1 MTGRSF
7 TSKICHFGRA
17 PGTGDLLT
25 FELMPR
31 FAQSSLV
38 PGSVDRWL
46 EVLRDESRTV
56 TLASST
62 PTLTLRILP
71 GEEPLWVRHELLS
84 GFFRTTWT
92 SRIERFDPEAGKI
105 VAQVQGN
112 IFQSFRH
119 EMTWRSTNE
128 GVLIHSDI
136 SWEGAR
142 PSLEQILGKAIL
154 RFPLAPG
161 QVPSFSDSP
170 TRRMLVAGSIKTA

>member
-1 MTGRSF
+1 MPFCEGSRYSV
-7 TSKICHFGRA
+7 
-17 PGTGDLLT
+17 LLT
-25 FELMPR
+25 FEHMPR

-38 PGSVDRWL
+38 PGSANRWL

-71 GEEPLWVRHELLS
+71 GDQPLWMRHELLS

-92 SRIERFDPEAGKI
+92 SRIERFDEAAGVI
-105 VAQVQGN
+105 VAQVEGN

-119 EMTWRSTNE
+119 EMTWRTTNE
-128 GVLIHSDI
+128 GVLVHSDV

-142 PSLEQILGKAIL
+142 PSLEQILGQAIL

-161 QVPSFSDSP
+161 QVPSFADSP
-170 TRRMLVAGSIKTA
+170 TRRMVVAGNIKTA